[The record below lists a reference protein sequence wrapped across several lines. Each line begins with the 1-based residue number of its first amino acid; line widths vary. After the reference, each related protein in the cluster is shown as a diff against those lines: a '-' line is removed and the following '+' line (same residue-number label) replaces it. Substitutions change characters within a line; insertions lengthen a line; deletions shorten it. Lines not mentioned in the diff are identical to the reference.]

1 MKSSTSRVLVGAGV
15 TAALLF
21 AGSGVAAAHVTVV
34 APGAEQGGYTV
45 LTFRVPTESDTAGT
59 TAVTVELPGL
69 RSART
74 QPLPGWTATVEKDPE
89 SQLATAVTWTA
100 DPGVNVGPGQ
110 FQQFVLSAGPLP
122 EEDELLF
129 PAVQTY
135 SDGEVVAWD
144 QASTGDEEPE
154 KPAPALTLAASSGDG
169 HSAASADGHSTD
181 TGASDTS
188 ASDSPAAG
196 TDTTARWLGGI
207 GLVLGALGA
216 ALGLGA
222 VIRGRRA

>member
-1 MKSSTSRVLVGAGV
+1 MFEFSRRALVGATA
-15 TAALLF
+15 TAALMV
-21 AGSGVAAAHVTVV
+21 AGAGIASAHVTVV

-45 LTFRVPTESDTAGT
+45 LTFRVPTESETAGT

-74 QPLPGWTATVEKDPE
+74 EPLPGWTATVEKDPE
-89 SQLATAVTWTA
+89 SQLATSVTWTA
-100 DPGVNVGPGQ
+100 EPDVQVGPGQ
-110 FQQFVLSAGPLP
+110 FQQFVLSVGPLP
-122 EEDELLF
+122 EEDEVAF
-129 PAVQTY
+129 PAIQTY

-144 QASTGDEEPE
+144 EIASGDEEPE
-154 KPAPALTLAASSGDG
+154 RPAPSLTLAASSGGG
-169 HSAASADGHSTD
+169 HGGSGDAHATETAQTA
-181 TGASDTS
+181 GASEGTT
-188 ASDSPAAG
+188 DS
-196 TDTTARWLGGI
+196 TARWLGGI